1 MQVGKTGK
9 IVFKILIFQS
19 AVVTAKREM
28 KNVVGSHGLEKQ
40 NQRNDGIQV
49 EQIGDLPA
57 ELSAH
62 KAGNIGEHKAPES
75 AACQHK
81 TDDIGKLLALKE
93 VGQDGSG
100 DQDEDAGTKADDEAA
115 EQDQID
121 AGAARDDEQT
131 THEEAGDGQI
141 RHLLF
146 VHSAAQCKA
155 DKVSTSTQA

>member
-75 AACQHK
+75 TACQHK
-81 TDDIGKLLALKE
+81 TDDIENSLPSKK
-93 VGQDGSG
+93 SG
-100 DQDEDAGTKADDEAA
+100 RMAVE
-115 EQDQID
+115 
-121 AGAARDDEQT
+121 
-131 THEEAGDGQI
+131 I
-141 RHLLF
+141 RMRMLEPKPTMKRQ
-146 VHSAAQCKA
+146 SR
-155 DKVSTSTQA
+155 TR